1 MKLIV
6 TMNQI
11 GYFKPETTARRLKTY
26 YHWGEGNPVVFL
38 GYLRLIRLLSE
49 LAERI
54 TPLRP
59 ELYAKEVREI
69 YLTTDWEQRP
79 YLVLFLREF
88 RGFFTEVEWHELRER
103 YQALYP
109 FLAELVVIWD
119 QLWMEWVRLMSMAS
133 VNRYAV
139 LSSFRRGARVSRS
152 P

>member
-26 YHWGEGNPVVFL
+26 YCGEGDPVVFL

-54 TPLRP
+54 APLRP

-69 YLTTDWEQRP
+69 YLTTDWEERP

-88 RGFFTEVEWHELRER
+88 REFFSATEWQALQQR
-103 YQALYP
+103 YQVLYP
-109 FLAELVVIWD
+109 FLAGLLLI
-119 QLWMEWVRLMSMAS
+119 LAS
-133 VNRYAV
+133 NRKKRHLAATVWASLPV
-139 LSSFRRGARVSRS
+139 LLTKARHRQQIRYRFG
-152 P
+152 